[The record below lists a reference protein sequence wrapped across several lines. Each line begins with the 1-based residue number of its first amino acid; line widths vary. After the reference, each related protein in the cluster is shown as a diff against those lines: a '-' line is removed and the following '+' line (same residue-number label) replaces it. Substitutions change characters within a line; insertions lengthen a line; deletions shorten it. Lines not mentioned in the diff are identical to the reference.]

1 MLFLAEYHLFY
12 IKILFSK
19 RNWEFA
25 TTSDFVIHISLEGVT
40 ATNKNVK
47 IRNFPIKPKHLGNF
61 PYTQAFGKFPR
72 YPDIWEISQVP
83 RNFPDTQAFG
93 KFPWYPGNWEIS
105 QIPGFLGNPIFDIF
119 DNCCHSLLLI
129 QVETGYVHA
138 LDPGWDRIC
147 SCSWSKLRQD
157 IFMLLIQVETR

>member
-47 IRNFPIKPKHLGNF
+47 IRNFPVKPKHLGNF

-93 KFPWYPGNWEIS
+93 KFPKFLKVFEGGIFLRFWKFLKCLGIWGIP
-105 QIPGFLGNPIFDIF
+105 QIPCFLGNFQLFEKFPK
-119 DNCCHSLLLI
+119 S
-129 QVETGYVHA
+129 
-138 LDPGWDRIC
+138 
-147 SCSWSKLRQD
+147 
-157 IFMLLIQVETR
+157 